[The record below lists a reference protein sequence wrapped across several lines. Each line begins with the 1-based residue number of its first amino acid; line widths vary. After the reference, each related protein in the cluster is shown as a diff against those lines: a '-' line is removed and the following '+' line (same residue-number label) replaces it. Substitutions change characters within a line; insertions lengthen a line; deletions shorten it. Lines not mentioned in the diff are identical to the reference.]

1 MYEDDFEAQS
11 ARTSFSVSRS
21 RNKPRSH
28 RSPDR
33 HRSENDERAEGG
45 GLTSAQLKAKL
56 IESVRSKG
64 ILSAIKSQ
72 LRNKLAL
79 ELNANIEQTRAKHQG
94 RSNLALT
101 TINCLLVDHLRAN
114 EYDYTLSVF
123 MAECGMGAAE
133 VYGLEDVLHVLK
145 VSRQSRLYAEVS
157 EEAGAVRQ
165 RGLLWHL
172 VSYLCSR

>member
-11 ARTSFSVSRS
+11 ARTSFSAVSRS
-21 RNKPRSH
+21 RNKPH

-79 ELNANIEQTRAKHQG
+79 ELNANIEQTRAKQQG

-133 VYGLEDVLHVLK
+133 VYGLDDVLHVLK